1 LKSFD
6 SDNYLEPFWKPSNPT
21 GMLPPEPKQN
31 TTDAFANDYVG
42 ENSDEAKALLENS
55 TAY

>member
-1 LKSFD
+1 MKSFD